1 MQAREA
7 KLPMSLDADVD
18 LTIRHAR
25 LDDAPAL
32 SALMCELGYETTA
45 VEMRR
50 RLKSISS
57 DARFRTFV
65 AEMNDQVCG
74 MIGTLTHAS
83 HEHNDPSGKIIALVV
98 SKKTRRSG
106 IGRALIAAAE
116 KDFVE
121 KRVTR
126 VSLTTRFSREHAHR
140 FYRALGYSRTGF
152 RFAKQL
158 PLVTR
163 RCPTVA
169 SSRTDPS

>member
-7 KLPMSLDADVD
+7 DLPMSLDADVD

-25 LDDAPAL
+25 LGDAPAL
-32 SALMCELGYETTA
+32 SALMCELGYDTTA
-45 VEMRR
+45 AEMRR
-50 RLKSISS
+50 RLKSIFS

-65 AEMNDQVCG
+65 AEINDQVCG

-83 HEHNDPSGKIIALVV
+83 HEHNDFTGRITALVV
-98 SKKTRRSG
+98 SRKHPRSG

-126 VSLTTRFSREHAHR
+126 VSLTTRFTREHAHR
-140 FYRALGYSRTGF
+140 FYQAMGYSRTGF

-158 PLVTR
+158 LRVT
-163 RCPTVA
+163 
-169 SSRTDPS
+169 